1 VYAIRPVNGALLA
14 VAVSLG
20 LFLIGHVPASRPLV
34 PFLDFRLPALP
45 GSSLHPGRI
54 DLGDG
59 TARLG
64 SRLTLHGTVPHDALG
79 QVAVERSFDGSTWET
94 VAVVDGSAGTYEA
107 TVSLDRPGLLR
118 LRIVFANGRSAEGAV
133 TVT

>member
-1 VYAIRPVNGALLA
+1 VHAIRPVSGALLA

-20 LFLIGHVPASRPLV
+20 LFVLGHVPASRPLV

-45 GSSLHPGRI
+45 GSSSNVGRI

-64 SRLTLHGTVPHDALG
+64 SRLALHGTVPHDALG
-79 QVAVERSFDGSTWET
+79 QVTIERSFDGSIWET
-94 VAVVDGSAGTYEA
+94 VAVVDGTAGTYDA
-107 TVSLDRPGLLR
+107 TVPLDRLGLVQ
-118 LRIVFANGRSAEGAV
+118 LRIVFANGQRSVGAL